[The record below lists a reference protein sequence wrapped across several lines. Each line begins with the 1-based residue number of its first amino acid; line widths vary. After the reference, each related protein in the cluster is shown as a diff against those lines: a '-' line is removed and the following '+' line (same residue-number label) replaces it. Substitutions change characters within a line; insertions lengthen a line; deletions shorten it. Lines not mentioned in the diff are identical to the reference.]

1 MTLVIQLPD
10 SKEAALK
17 AKAEALGV
25 SAEQYAEQ
33 VLDRD
38 LGGSEQPVSAMFQ
51 EIWNGMPDEVRA
63 KLPRDGATQ
72 IDHYV
77 YGIRTGWRYTGN
89 GPIKATA

>member
-25 SAEQYAEQ
+25 SAEEYAQ
-33 VLDRD
+33 RVLDRD
-38 LGGSEQPVSAMFQ
+38 LAETGQQPVSEMFR
-51 EIWNGMPDEVRA
+51 EIWAGMPDEVRA

-77 YGIRTGWRYTGN
+77 YGVPKRE
-89 GPIKATA
+89 P

>member
-25 SAEQYAEQ
+25 SAEEYAQ
-33 VLDRD
+33 RVLDRD
-38 LGGSEQPVSAMFQ
+38 LADTGQQPVSEMFR
-51 EIWNGMPDEVRA
+51 EIWAGMPDEVRA

-77 YGIRTGWRYTGN
+77 YGVPKRE
-89 GPIKATA
+89 P